1 TVLKNRRGNTGGDPH
16 ELLDLIYPRRDRD
29 ALRGR
34 EEAEQ
39 DIDLLLLDQ
48 AHNFID
54 GDFGLALRVR
64 IDRLDLIAPNP
75 ALSIEI
81 VDHDLGAE
89 RVQFRAAGRHRAAVV
104 VDHPDL
110 DLLPRFLGCGYCRAE
125 QQRRGDHSARK
136 AGASPEEH
144 RSLPSMLSLLSL
156 C

>member
-1 TVLKNRRGNTGGDPH
+1 CVHTGCAQILRRVADFLRRVRYKEAGRRQTEWAPARLRREDIFQVTFLENRRGNTGGDPH

-54 GDFGLALRVR
+54 GDFGLALRIR
-64 IDRLDLIAPNP
+64 IDRLDLIALNP

-81 VDHDLGAE
+81 VDHHL
-89 RVQFRAAGRHRAAVV
+89 
-104 VDHPDL
+104 
-110 DLLPRFLGCGYCRAE
+110 
-125 QQRRGDHSARK
+125 
-136 AGASPEEH
+136 
-144 RSLPSMLSLLSL
+144 
-156 C
+156 